1 MALIQDNFWDDC
13 DDVKLFDQQIK
24 ILNNSNNNKCINKTQ
39 NSTINTSTI
48 SLRCKNS
55 TNGSKSVNIKV
66 FHKKKNSMPNIFQTL
81 YIDALTRNY
90 RVNHQ
95 MMLTTNDKKNKNDL
109 KECTFT
115 PKITKLRNNS
125 SIKYHIDEY
134 SKYPL
139 LERFKIFKRK
149 KETLQLKKSIR
160 KIVKSVEKYNYMPK
174 INKCLDFEKIKKNNY
189 DDYNRTFYQ
198 RMENSRTL
206 RENDKKNKLSRSNY
220 YGENSILRNYS
231 DCKEKKN
238 YHNRNLSHE
247 INYKKYLTQREI
259 KEYEKYIH
267 SELMT
272 IRYNDE
278 ENNYIL

>member
-1 MALIQDNFWDDC
+1 MELVEDNFWDDC
-13 DDVKLFDQQIK
+13 DNDILFDKQMK
-24 ILNNSNNNKCINKTQ
+24 TFNNTNNNKCINKTQ

-55 TNGSKSVNIKV
+55 TNASNSVNIKV
-66 FHKKKNSMPNIFQTL
+66 FHKKKNSMPNIFQSL

-90 RVNHQ
+90 KVNHQ
-95 MMLTTNDKKNKNDL
+95 MMCTSNDKKIKNDL

-115 PKITKLRNNS
+115 PKITKLKNKS
-125 SIKYHIDEY
+125 LIKYHIDEY

-149 KETLQLKKSIR
+149 KDTFQFKKRLKKIT
-160 KIVKSVEKYNYMPK
+160 KSVEKYNFFPK
-174 INKCLDFEKIKKNNY
+174 INKCMNFEKIKNNDY
-189 DDYNRTFYQ
+189 DEYNRNFYQ

-206 RENDKKNKLSRSNY
+206 RDNIKKNKLSRLSY
-220 YGENSILRNYS
+220 YGENSILKNYFN
-231 DCKEKKN
+231 CKEKKI
-238 YHNRNLSHE
+238 YHRRNLSYE
-247 INYKKYLTQREI
+247 INPKRYLTQRDM
-259 KEYEKYIH
+259 KECEKYIH

-272 IRYNDE
+272 IRYNDD